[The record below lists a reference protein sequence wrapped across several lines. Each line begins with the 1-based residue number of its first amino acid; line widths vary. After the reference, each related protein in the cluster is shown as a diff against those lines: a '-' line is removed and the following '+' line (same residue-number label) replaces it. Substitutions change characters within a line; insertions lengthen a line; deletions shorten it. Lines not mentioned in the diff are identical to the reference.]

1 MNSGAAH
8 VYCINLKQRVDRWRR
23 FESQPA
29 IADIRHHFRFER
41 VDAVVGKEIDIQ
53 NDKRISIRTKR
64 NILHQKRRDHED
76 LDSVGAIGCYLS
88 HAALWKKFLESNEE
102 YCIIL
107 EDDALLPDDFVAR
120 FKIAMDSLQKMPL
133 RESVLW
139 QLSRPHSVGLRNALE
154 EDTLI
159 FTDGWAYDVVC
170 PTTGYVLFRKSAQIL
185 LENAFPIDG
194 HVDMYMRRCTQ
205 IGILKTVHY
214 KHLMLSQIA
223 VKRGDT
229 DIQMSHCEICD
240 IPTHISQ
247 SDMTVMTKKQV
258 ISGIVAILGLSGL
271 VALQVFRRR

>member
-1 MNSGAAH
+1 MSGAH

-23 FESQPA
+23 FSSQPA
-29 IADIRHHFRFER
+29 IADIQHHFRFER

-88 HAALWKKFLESNEE
+88 HAMLWKKFLESNEE

-139 QLSRPHSVGLRNALE
+139 QLSRPHAVGLRNALE

-159 FTDGWAYDVVC
+159 FNDGWAYDVVC
-170 PTTGYVLFRKSAQIL
+170 PTTGYVLFRNSAKIL

-229 DIQMSHCEICD
+229 DIQMARCEICD
-240 IPTHISQ
+240 VPTHLSESNMAI
-247 SDMTVMTKKQV
+247 VTKQQL
-258 ISGIVAILGLSGL
+258 ISGIVTILGLTGL
-271 VALQVFRRR
+271 VAIQFFRNR

>member
-1 MNSGAAH
+1 MSGPH
-8 VYCINLKQRVDRWRR
+8 VYCINLRQRVDRWRR
-23 FESQPA
+23 FSSQKA
-29 IADIRHHFRFER
+29 IPDIQNHFKFER
-41 VDAVVGKEIDIQ
+41 VDAIVGKEIDIQ

-88 HAALWKKFLESNEE
+88 HAMVWKRFLDSNEE

-120 FKIAMDSLQKMPL
+120 FKIAMESLKKLPM
-133 RESVLW
+133 REAVLW
-139 QLSRPHSVGLRNALE
+139 QLSRPFGVGMRNAME
-154 EDTLI
+154 EDTII
-159 FTDGWAYDVVC
+159 FTDGWAYDVLC
-170 PTTGYVLFRKSAQIL
+170 PGTGYVLFRKSAQVL

-214 KHLMLSQIA
+214 KDLMLSQIA

-229 DIQMSHCEICD
+229 DIQMATCEICD
-240 IPTHISQ
+240 VPTHISE
-247 SDMTVMTKKQV
+247 SNLAVMTRTQV
-258 ISGIVAILGLSGL
+258 ISGIVVILGLSSL
-271 VALQVFRRR
+271 VAIQFIRGGR

>member
-1 MNSGAAH
+1 MTGAAH

-23 FESQPA
+23 FASQPA
-29 IADIRHHFRFER
+29 VSDIQKHFQFER

-88 HAALWKKFLESNEE
+88 HAMLWKRFLESNDE

-120 FKIAMDSLQKMPL
+120 FKIAMDSLKKLPM
-133 RESVLW
+133 RDSVLW

-170 PTTGYVLFRKSAQIL
+170 PTTGYVLFRKSAQVL
-185 LENAFPIDG
+185 LDNAFPIDG

-229 DIQMSHCEICD
+229 DIQNANCEICD
-240 IPTHISQ
+240 IPTHISE
-247 SDMTVMTKKQV
+247 SDMTIMTKKQV
-258 ISGIVAILGLSGL
+258 ISGIVVILGLSGL
-271 VALQVFRRR
+271 VAIQFLRAR

>member
-1 MNSGAAH
+1 MSEVH
-8 VYCINLKQRVDRWRR
+8 VYCINLRKRVDRWRR
-23 FESQPA
+23 FASQSA
-29 IADIRHHFRFER
+29 VQDIQQHFKFER
-41 VDAVVGKEIDIQ
+41 VDAVVGKDIDIQ

-76 LDSVGAIGCYLS
+76 LDSPGAIGCYLS
-88 HAALWKKFLESNEE
+88 HAQLWKRFLETNEE

-120 FKIAMDSLQKMPL
+120 FKIAMDSLKKLPM
-133 RESVLW
+133 RDAVLW
-139 QLSRPHSVGLRNALE
+139 QLSRPHTVGLRNALE

-205 IGILKTVHY
+205 IGVLKTVHY
-214 KHLMLSQIA
+214 KNLMLSQIA

-229 DIQMSHCEICD
+229 DIQLATCELCNL
-240 IPTHISQ
+240 PTHLSE
-247 SDMTVMTKKQV
+247 SNMAVVTKKQIVSTIV
-258 ISGIVAILGLSGL
+258 IMLGLSSL
-271 VALQVFRRR
+271 VAIQFFRR

>member
-1 MNSGAAH
+1 MSGAH
-8 VYCINLKQRVDRWRR
+8 VYCINLRQRVDRWRR
-23 FESQPA
+23 FVSQPA
-29 IADIRHHFRFER
+29 VKDIEQHFQFER
-41 VDAVVGKEIDIQ
+41 IDAVVGKEIDIQ
-53 NDKRISIRTKR
+53 TDKRISIRTKR

-76 LDSVGAIGCYLS
+76 LDSAGAIGCYLS
-88 HAALWKKFLESNEE
+88 HASLWKKFLESNDE

-120 FKIAMDSLQKMPL
+120 FKIAMDSLKKLPM
-133 RESVLW
+133 REAVLW

-170 PTTGYVLFRKSAQIL
+170 PTTGYVLFRESAKVL

-205 IGILKTVHY
+205 LGILKTVHY

-229 DIQMSHCEICD
+229 DIQLANCELCNL
-240 IPTHISQ
+240 PTHLSE
-247 SDMTVMTKKQV
+247 SNMTVMTKKQV
-258 ISGIVAILGLSGL
+258 VSGVVVILGLTSL
-271 VALQVFRRR
+271 VALQYFRSRR